1 MYEEIRRPKLLKP
14 IPLIIIRS
22 LSSLYYFAK
31 YIQNSAPEKSQRIFS
46 SNIEFL
52 FTLLDILGKEFKQK
66 QFFDLA
72 RRINQLINEKNTNLL
87 QNLEKITI
95 DLAGFCDNYQNA
107 IHQAMK
113 VLREQI
119 VNMYKQKVTKIQVV
133 VVDNDNDPAGTEKIA
148 NILHNFCHYQVE
160 KTKYPSSDYSGKMVN
175 SDFTF
180 ITSTHPP
187 QIHEL
192 VKSLKT
198 YKKPGLAIAHIEK
211 EGKANEQA
219 IRHGAQLQRGGF
231 PVLFKIFT
239 PIRLFTSIDKIY
251 MKYNLKN

>member
-31 YIQNSAPEKSQRIFS
+31 YSQNSAPDKIQRIFS

-52 FTLLDILGKEFKQK
+52 FNLLDILGGKSKQK
-66 QFFDLA
+66 QLSELA
-72 RRINQLINEKNTNLL
+72 QRTHRLVDEKDPNLL
-87 QNLEKITI
+87 ENLEKITI
-95 DLAGFCDNYQNA
+95 DLSQYCDNYQS
-107 IHQAMK
+107 IIQQSMK

-133 VVDNDNDPAGTEKIA
+133 VVDNNNDLARTEKIA
-148 NILHNFCHYQVE
+148 NMLQNFCYYQVE
-160 KTKYPSSDYSGKMVN
+160 KTTYPSSDYSGKMVN
-175 SDFTF
+175 NDFTF

-211 EGKANEQA
+211 EGKADEQA

-231 PVLFKIFT
+231 PVLFKVFT

-251 MKYNLKN
+251 MKYNLEI